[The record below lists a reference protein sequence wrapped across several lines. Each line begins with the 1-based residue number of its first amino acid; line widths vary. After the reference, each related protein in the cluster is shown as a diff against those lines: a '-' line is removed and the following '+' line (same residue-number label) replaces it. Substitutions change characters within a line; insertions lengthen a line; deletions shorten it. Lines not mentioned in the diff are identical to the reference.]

1 MNTQYSDERL
11 QAWKRRESPLERGHL
26 VLERTF
32 RASADELFPRLCPT
46 REYDWISSWRCELLH
61 SDSGHAEYNAIF
73 RTRRLGEEE
82 IWICT
87 HFEPNRAIH
96 YTRVAPDICTQ
107 LEITLTD
114 RADGTVRVRWSL
126 TASALVEGANDA
138 VRLLESGSERRLI
151 LEHLLDDLDHYLET
165 GEMRV

>member
-1 MNTQYSDERL
+1 MNTQHSHERI
-11 QAWKRRESPLERGHL
+11 QAWERRETPLERGHL

-32 RASADELFPRLCPT
+32 RTSADELFPLLCPT

-61 SDSGHAEYNAIF
+61 SDSGYAEYNAVF
-73 RTRRLGEEE
+73 RTRIPGGEEL
-82 IWICT
+82 WICT
-87 HFEPNRAIH
+87 YFEPNRAIQ
-96 YTRVAPDICTQ
+96 YTRVAPDVSTQ

-114 RADGTVRVRWSL
+114 GAEGTVRVRWSL
-126 TASALVEGANDA
+126 TASALVEGANEA

-151 LEHLLDDLDHYLET
+151 LEHLLDDLDHYIET

>member
-1 MNTQYSDERL
+1 MNTRHSDERI
-11 QAWKRRESPLERGHL
+11 QAWKQRENPLERGHL

-32 RASADELFPRLCPT
+32 RTSADEVFPLLCPT
-46 REYDWISSWRCELLH
+46 REYDWISSWGCELFH
-61 SDSGHAEYNAIF
+61 SDSGYAEYNAIF
-73 RTRRLGEEE
+73 RTRSLGKEE

-96 YTRVAPDICTQ
+96 YTRVAPDVCTQ
-107 LEITLTD
+107 LEITLAD
-114 RADGTVRVRWSL
+114 RTDGTVRVRWSL
-126 TASALVEGANDA
+126 TASALVEEANDA

-151 LEHLLDDLDHYLET
+151 LEHLLNDLDHYLER

>member
-1 MNTQYSDERL
+1 VNTRHSDERL
-11 QAWKRRESPLERGHL
+11 QAWERRETPLERGHL

-32 RASADELFPRLCPT
+32 RISSDQLFPLLCPT
-46 REYDWISSWRCELLH
+46 REYDWISSWRCDLLH
-61 SDSGHAEYNAIF
+61 SDSGHAEYNAVF
-73 RTRRLGEEE
+73 RTRLLGKDE

-87 HFEPNRAIH
+87 HFEPSRAIH
-96 YTRVAPDICTQ
+96 YTRVAQDLCTQ

-114 RADGTVRVRWSL
+114 RSDGTVRVRWSL

-138 VRLLESGSERRLI
+138 VGLLESGSERRMM
-151 LEHLLDDLDHYLET
+151 LEHLLDDLDHYVET